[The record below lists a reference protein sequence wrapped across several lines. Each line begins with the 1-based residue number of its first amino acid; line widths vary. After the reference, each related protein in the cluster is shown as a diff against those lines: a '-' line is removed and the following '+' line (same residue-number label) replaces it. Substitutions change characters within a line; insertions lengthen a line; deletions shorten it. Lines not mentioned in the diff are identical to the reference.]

1 MWAPAHGQG
10 RHPTHQPHAQPRQPH
25 LRRRGSR
32 RCRARR
38 RRTAAPSRGAGSG
51 TARCGGRRRRA
62 GSLPPSSGRLREEG
76 CGHTAA
82 GTRLPAPPIPRGTL
96 TGTGG
101 EAVETGGAL
110 LAGGAG
116 VAGTAAAQPARAAE
130 LVQGPVGVAVAGC
143 GGHRVRPRLHGG
155 APAPPLRPRP
165 AAHRGSWGSRGGPG
179 GSGHSGG
186 LRTRAG
192 RGSGQPR
199 RSPWAGSPHGC
210 SHTLWGREAPRGAE
224 RGGRAPA
231 HTPAPRPLGTPRSRW
246 QRGKWK

>member
-1 MWAPAHGQG
+1 MGRAGTPRTSHTRSRASLTFAGGEAVGAGRAGVAP
-10 RHPTHQPHAQPRQPH
+10 QPRHAGPAAALPAAGVAGGVQGTF
-25 LRRRGSR
+25 RRAVAGCGRRGV
-32 RCRARR
+32 
-38 RRTAAPSRGAGSG
+38 
-51 TARCGGRRRRA
+51 
-62 GSLPPSSGRLREEG
+62 
-76 CGHTAA
+76 
-82 GTRLPAPPIPRGTL
+82 GTRRLARACPPPPIPRGTL

-116 VAGTAAAQPARAAE
+116 VTGTAAAQPARAAE